1 MKRIRHMIETFK
13 YIIIIYI
20 DHVVNS
26 SITRQIKFINN
37 SVNKLNIKLIRVSIY
52 LSQFR
57 LNVRYKSKK
66 SHIILDVFNRLS
78 TRNIM
83 FNDKNDVLNIEN
95 FHNDMINS
103 KNNDIYVFNKDLIM
117 IFDDFKRWLKKTIK
131 RIKYESKFWLC
142 WNHLITK

>member
-1 MKRIRHMIETFK
+1 MKRIRHIIETSK

-37 SVNKLNIKLIRVSIY
+37 NVNKLNMKLIRVSIY

-57 LNVRYKSKK
+57 LNIRYKSKRF
-66 SHIILDVFNRLS
+66 HIIFDTFNRLS

-83 FNDKNDVLNIEN
+83 FSDKNNVLDIEN
-95 FHNDMINS
+95 FYNDMINS
-103 KNNDIYVFNKDLIM
+103 KNNDIYVFNKNLIT
-117 IFDDFKRWLKKTIK
+117 IFENFKR
-131 RIKYESKFWLC
+131 
-142 WNHLITK
+142 